1 MHDIVYILR
10 NDIETDE
17 IRYSLRSVAN
27 NFPFNSIW
35 IYGGK
40 PKGIEPDHYV
50 KYKQLGDSRYMKVAN
65 TLREICKNEDITE
78 QFYLFNDDF
87 FIMRPVEDFPIFYC
101 GTLWERCDKIRQRH
115 GRDSAYS
122 KNLRETAELL
132 KRKGYDQ
139 LDYALHCPILI
150 DRRKALETLDKFSGY
165 PMFRSL
171 YGNHHSIGGQLSK
184 DHKIQNTKD
193 RPGDWLFVSTS
204 DRSYRYGAVGRSIRT
219 MFNKPSRFEV

>member
-10 NDIETDE
+10 NDITSDE
-17 IRYSLRSVAN
+17 IKYSLRSVDK
-27 NFPFNSIW
+27 NFRHNSVW
-35 IYGGK
+35 IYCGK
-40 PKGIEPDHYV
+40 PDKIQPDHYV
-50 KYKQLGDSRYMKVAN
+50 KYKQLGNSRYMKVTN
-65 TLREICKNEDITE
+65 TLREICKNDDITE

-87 FIMRPVEDFPIFYC
+87 FIMRPVEDFPILYC
-101 GTLWERCDKIRQRH
+101 GTLWERCDRIRRRH

-132 KRKGYDQ
+132 ERKGYDQ

-171 YGNHHSIGGQLSK
+171 YGNHHSIGGQWQK
-184 DHKIQNTKD
+184 DNKIQNTTDVSKD
-193 RPGDWLFVSTS
+193 RLFVSTS
-204 DRSYRYGAVGRSIRT
+204 DRAFKHGEIGKYIRST
-219 MFNKPSRFEV
+219 FSEPSRFEV